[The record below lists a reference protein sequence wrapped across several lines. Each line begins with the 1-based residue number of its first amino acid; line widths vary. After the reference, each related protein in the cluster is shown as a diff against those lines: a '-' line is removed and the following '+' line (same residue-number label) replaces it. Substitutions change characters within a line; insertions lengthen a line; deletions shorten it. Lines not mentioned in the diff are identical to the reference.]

1 MKCICMFLMMIILS
15 GCMNLYVRCPFTDEK
30 IEQTYQCTK
39 ETFVFSYVVIFPQVM
54 SPNGPNFVVEN
65 FVTIPIG
72 CLFFIDVACETAIDT
87 VSWPIDYMIMNKRK

>member
-1 MKCICMFLMMIILS
+1 
-15 GCMNLYVRCPFTDEK
+15 
-30 IEQTYQCTK
+30 
-39 ETFVFSYVVIFPQVM
+39 M
-54 SPNGPNFVVEN
+54 SPNAPSFVVEN